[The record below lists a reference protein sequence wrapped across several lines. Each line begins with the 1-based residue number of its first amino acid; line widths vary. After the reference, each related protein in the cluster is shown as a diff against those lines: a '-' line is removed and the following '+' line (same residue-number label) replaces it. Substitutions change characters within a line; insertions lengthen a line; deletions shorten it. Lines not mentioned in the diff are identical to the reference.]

1 MIYIGLDISTKT
13 GIAIIEPHPKGK
25 TILTSLITSKNTGMK
40 RADDIAWQIHEFIE
54 QAVNFKGSAL
64 DKKKVRVATKPY
76 KIIIEG
82 YGFARTQNL
91 IPLIE
96 VGTVVRYTLYE
107 QGFSYIE
114 VPPTSLK
121 KFVTGKGN
129 VKKEMM
135 LKEVYKRWNIDCDT
149 NDEADAVGLAYMGM
163 ALDGKLKL
171 PKINMEALK
180 KITIDKETVST

>member
-13 GIAIIEPHPKGK
+13 GLAIINTEPKPNPDIVGHSVSTK
-25 TILTSLITSKNTGMK
+25 LITTKKFTGLE
-40 RADDIAWQIHEFIE
+40 RADYITNHCLDLIE
-54 QAVNFKGSAL
+54 SILPAFHKY
-64 DKKKVRVATKPY
+64 R
-76 KIIIEG
+76 IMIEG
-82 YGFARTQNL
+82 YGFTRTQNL
-91 IPLIE
+91 VPLIE
-96 VGTVVRYTLYE
+96 VGTVLRYRLFLEGYK
-107 QGFSYIE
+107 YIE

-171 PKINMEALK
+171 PKANMDALK
-180 KITIDKETVST
+180 KIQVDKETVNT